1 MRVDVMA
8 DEYWPLPWYLRH
20 FSAVGYWETPPP
32 QSDASIQ
39 IYSLDDSEGIARID
53 EALYVTEM
61 RGLRDGVLLLV
72 AVEKNLWERQF
83 SSD

>member
-1 MRVDVMA
+1 MA
-8 DEYWPLPWYLRH
+8 NEYWPLPWYLRN

-32 QSDASIQ
+32 QSNAPIR
-39 IYSLDDSEGIARID
+39 IYSLSDAEGIARID
-53 EALYVTEM
+53 EASYITEM

-83 SSD
+83 RTE